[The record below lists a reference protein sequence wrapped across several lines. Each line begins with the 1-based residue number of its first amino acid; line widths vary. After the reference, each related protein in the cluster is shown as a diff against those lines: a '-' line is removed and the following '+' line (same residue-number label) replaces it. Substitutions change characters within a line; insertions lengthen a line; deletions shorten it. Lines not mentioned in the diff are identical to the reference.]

1 MDELNL
7 YNIAYKHLFHCI
19 HFGLYP
25 TGSSLP
31 TVPALCKTFN
41 VSSSTIHNA
50 LRLLQEDHYV
60 SLSQG
65 RSAIVTY
72 DVNEEEC
79 RTKYRAYSH
88 ATKDALLDLCD
99 TMLLVWPDAMLQGLK
114 LCGND
119 DLKNLTGI
127 FERMSPYNE
136 YPFFEFF
143 FYILKTLG
151 NPLFLNLYLSTSFF
165 GHSSIMHLGDNAYIY
180 GYMTYLKR
188 ETAQILVLCRASD
201 YGQLKDLLVRLYQ
214 KHIEGVRLY
223 HNSLPPTDNPVEPI
237 PYEWNYFSER
247 PLVNFNLAMK
257 ILRQIYS
264 FYGNQEFLPSFT
276 SLAKQYS
283 VPLITVRRAVKIL
296 SDIGV
301 VETIPGKGT
310 RVLVGL
316 DNPAPISKFSTP
328 NLKKALLQY
337 LQSVQIIL
345 IICKDVARS
354 VFPMLA
360 DSSIQATISWLK
372 NIHISKDYY
381 MTFGICFGLLNEK
394 AQSPALRQV
403 LGGLM
408 YFQYLGYP
416 LNDLKPYDFRF
427 DSRSTAV
434 LLKSLEEK
442 DAELFAAELQ
452 HLALDVFKAGRE
464 KLIAGGI
471 HEAEAIVLPS
481 LD

>member
-7 YNIAYKHLFHCI
+7 YNMAYKHLFNCI

-31 TVPALCKTFN
+31 TVSELCKTFN
-41 VSSSTIHNA
+41 VSSCTIHNA
-50 LRLLQEDHYV
+50 LKLLQEDHYV

-72 DVNEEEC
+72 NAKEEVC
-79 RTKYRAYSH
+79 RTEYMAYSY

-99 TMLLVWPDAMLQGLK
+99 TMLVIWPEVMLQGLK
-114 LCGND
+114 LCGDD
-119 DLKNLTGI
+119 DLKTLTEI
-127 FERMSPYNE
+127 YNRMSPYNE

-143 FYILKTLG
+143 FHVLKCLG

-165 GHSSIMHLGDNAYIY
+165 GHSTIMRLKDKAYIY
-180 GYMTYLKR
+180 GYMTYLKK
-188 ETAQILVLCRASD
+188 ETEQILSLCRSSD
-201 YGQLKDLLVRLYQ
+201 YGRLKALLVCLYQ
-214 KHIEGVRLY
+214 KHIEGEHHY
-223 HNSLPPTDNPVEPI
+223 YESLPPCEYPVEPI

-257 ILRQIYS
+257 LLRQIYS
-264 FYGNQEFLPSFT
+264 SFGNQEYLPSFS

-296 SDIGV
+296 SDIGI
-301 VETIPGKGT
+301 VETTPGKGT

-316 DNPAPISKFSTP
+316 DNPAPISSFTTP

-337 LQSVQIIL
+337 LQSMQIIL

-354 VFPMLA
+354 VFPMLT
-360 DSSIQATISWLK
+360 DSSIQSTVSWLQ
-372 NIHISKDYY
+372 NIIISRDYY
-381 MTFGICFGLLNEK
+381 MTFGVCFVLLSEN
-394 AQSPALRQV
+394 AQSPALKQI

-408 YFQYLGYP
+408 HFQYLGYP
-416 LNDLKPYDFRF
+416 LNDMKPYDFRF

-434 LLKSLEEK
+434 LLKSLEER
-442 DAELFAAELQ
+442 DVELFATELQ
-452 HLALDVFKAGRE
+452 SLALDIFKAGKE

-471 HEAEAIVLPS
+471 HEAEVIALPPI
-481 LD
+481 

>member
-7 YNIAYKHLFHCI
+7 YNIAYKHLFNCI

-31 TVPALCKTFN
+31 TVPELCKTFN
-41 VSSSTIHNA
+41 VSSATIRNA
-50 LRLLQEDHYV
+50 LKLLQEDNYV

-72 DVNEEEC
+72 NIKEEEC
-79 RTKYRAYSH
+79 RTEYRSYSY

-99 TMLLVWPDAMLQGLK
+99 TMLLIWPEVMLQGLK
-114 LCGND
+114 LCDDD
-119 DLKNLTGI
+119 DLKKLTEI
-127 FERMSPYNE
+127 FKRMSPYNE

-143 FYILKTLG
+143 FQILKVLG

-165 GHSSIMHLGDNAYIY
+165 GHSTIMHLGDKAYIY

-188 ETAQILVLCRASD
+188 ETAQILSLCKASD
-201 YGQLKDLLVRLYQ
+201 HGQLKDLLIRLYQ
-214 KHIEGVRLY
+214 KHIEGVQKY
-223 HNSLPPTDNPVEPI
+223 HDSLPEPDDPIEPI
-237 PYEWNYFSER
+237 PYEWNHFSER
-247 PLVNFNLAMK
+247 PLVSFNLAMK
-257 ILRQIYS
+257 LLRKIYTS
-264 FYGNQEFLPSFT
+264 FGNQEFLPSFT

-283 VPLITVRRAVKIL
+283 MPLITVRRAVKIL

-310 RVLVGL
+310 RVLMGL

-328 NLKKALLQY
+328 NLKKALLLY

-345 IICKDVARS
+345 IICKDVART
-354 VFPMLA
+354 VFPTLT
-360 DSSIQATISWLK
+360 DRSIQGNISWLQ
-372 NIHISKDYY
+372 NIQISKDYY
-381 MTFGICFGLLNEK
+381 MTFGVCFGLLNEK
-394 AQSPALRQV
+394 AQSPALRQI
-403 LGGLM
+403 LDGLM

-416 LNDLKPYDFRF
+416 LNDMKPYAFRF
-427 DSRSTAV
+427 DSRSTTI
-434 LLKSLEEK
+434 LMKSLEEK
-442 DAELFAAELQ
+442 DAELFASELQ
-452 HLALDVFKAGRE
+452 RLTLDIFNTGKE

-471 HEAEAIVLPS
+471 HEAESIVLPP

>member
-7 YNIAYKHLFHCI
+7 YNMAYRHLFNCI

-31 TVPALCKTFN
+31 TVPELCRTFN
-41 VSSSTIHNA
+41 VSSATIHNA

-72 DVNEEEC
+72 DVKEEAC
-79 RTKYRAYSH
+79 RAEYRAYSY
-88 ATKDALLDLCD
+88 ATKAALLDLCD
-99 TMLLVWPDAMLQGLK
+99 AMLLIWPDVMLQGLK
-114 LCGND
+114 LCD
-119 DLKNLTGI
+119 DDDFKKLTEI

-143 FYILKTLG
+143 FHILKALG

-165 GHSSIMHLGDNAYIY
+165 GHTTIMHLGDKAFIY

-188 ETAQILVLCRASD
+188 ETAQILFLCKTSD

-214 KHIEGVRLY
+214 KQIEWVRLY
-223 HNSLPPTDNPVEPI
+223 HDSLLPPEHPVEPI

-257 ILRQIYS
+257 LLRQIYS
-264 FYGNQEFLPSFT
+264 SFGNQEFLPSFA

-283 VPLITVRRAVKIL
+283 APLITVRRAVKIL
-296 SDIGV
+296 SDIGI

-316 DNPAPISKFSTP
+316 DNPAPISKFTTP

-337 LQSVQIIL
+337 LQSVQVIL
-345 IICKDVARS
+345 VICKDVARS
-354 VFPMLA
+354 VFPTLT
-360 DSSIQATISWLK
+360 DSSIQGAISWLR
-372 NIHISKDYY
+372 NILTSKDYY
-381 MTFGICFGLLNEK
+381 MTFGICFSLLNEN
-394 AQSPALRQV
+394 AQSPALRQI

-408 YFQYLGYP
+408 HFQYLGYP

-427 DSRSTAV
+427 DSQSTLI

-442 DAELFAAELQ
+442 DAELFATELQ
-452 HLALDVFKAGRE
+452 RLGLEIFKAGKE

-471 HEAEAIVLPS
+471 LVADAILLPL

>member
-1 MDELNL
+1 M
-7 YNIAYKHLFHCI
+7 AYKHLFDCI

-31 TVPALCKTFN
+31 TVPELCKTFN
-41 VSSSTIHNA
+41 VSSATIHNA
-50 LRLLQEDHYV
+50 LKLLQEDNYV

-72 DVNEEEC
+72 EAKEEEC
-79 RTKYRAYSH
+79 KTKYMTYSY

-99 TMLLVWPDAMLQGLK
+99 TMLLIWPEVMLQGLK
-114 LCGND
+114 LCDEG
-119 DLKNLTGI
+119 DLKKLTDI
-127 FERMSPYNE
+127 YERMTPYNE
-136 YPFFEFF
+136 YPFLEFF
-143 FYILKTLG
+143 FHILKALG
-151 NPLFLNLYLSTSFF
+151 NPLFLNLYMSTSFF
-165 GHSSIMHLGDNAYIY
+165 GHSTIMHLGDKAYIY

-188 ETAQILVLCRASD
+188 ETAQILSLYKACD
-201 YGQLKDLLVRLYQ
+201 YGQLKNLLVSLYQ

-223 HNSLPPTDNPVEPI
+223 YDSLLPPEHPAEPI
-237 PYEWNYFSER
+237 PYKWNYFSER
-247 PLVNFNLAMK
+247 PLVSFNLAMK
-257 ILRQIYS
+257 LLRQIYS
-264 FYGNQEFLPSFT
+264 SFGNQEFLPSFT

-283 VPLITVRRAVKIL
+283 IPLITVRRAVKIL

-310 RVLVGL
+310 RVLVGV
-316 DNPAPISKFSTP
+316 DNPAPISKFTTP

-345 IICKDVARS
+345 IICKNVARS
-354 VFPMLA
+354 VLPTLE
-360 DSSIQATISWLK
+360 DSSIQGTISWLQ
-372 NIHISKDYY
+372 NIQSSKDYY
-381 MTFGICFGLLNEK
+381 MTFGVCFGLLNEK
-394 AQSPALRQV
+394 AQSPALKQI
-403 LGGLM
+403 LNGLM

-416 LNDLKPYDFRF
+416 LNDTKPNEFRF
-427 DSRSTAV
+427 DSHSTTV

-452 HLALDVFKAGRE
+452 RLTLDIFKTGKE

-471 HEAEAIVLPS
+471 HEAEAIALPP
-481 LD
+481 LN

>member
-1 MDELNL
+1 MDELKL
-7 YNIAYKHLFHCI
+7 YNIAYKHLFNCI

-31 TVPALCKTFN
+31 TVPELCQTFN
-41 VSSSTIHNA
+41 VSSTTIHNA
-50 LRLLQEDHYV
+50 LRLLQEDNYV

-72 DVNEEEC
+72 DIKEEEC
-79 RTKYRAYSH
+79 RTEYMAYSY
-88 ATKDALLDLCD
+88 AAKDALLDLCN
-99 TMLLVWPDAMLQGLK
+99 TMLLIWPEVMLQGLK
-114 LCGND
+114 LCGED
-119 DLKNLTGI
+119 DFKKLTAI
-127 FERMSPYNE
+127 FKRMSPYSE

-143 FYILKTLG
+143 FQILKVLG
-151 NPLFLNLYLSTSFF
+151 NPLFLNLYLSTSLF
-165 GHSSIMHLGDNAYIY
+165 GHSSIMHLGDKAYIY

-188 ETAQILVLCRASD
+188 ETEQILSLCKASD

-214 KHIEGVRLY
+214 KQIEAMRLY
-223 HNSLPPTDNPVEPI
+223 HESLPLPEDPVEPI

-247 PLVNFNLAMK
+247 PLISFNLAMK
-257 ILRQIYS
+257 LLRKIYS
-264 FYGNQEFLPSFT
+264 SFGNQEFLPSFT
-276 SLAKQYS
+276 SLAKEYS
-283 VPLITVRRAVKIL
+283 MPLITVRRAVKIL

-337 LQSVQIIL
+337 LQSTQIIL
-345 IICKDVARS
+345 IICKDIARA
-354 VFPMLA
+354 VFPTLLER
-360 DSSIQATISWLK
+360 SIQGTISWLQ
-372 NIHISKDYY
+372 NIQISKDYY
-381 MTFGICFGLLNEK
+381 MTFGICFNLLKEN
-394 AQSPALRQV
+394 AQSPALRQI
-403 LGGLM
+403 LDGLM

-416 LNDLKPYDFRF
+416 LNDVKPYAFRF
-427 DSRSTAV
+427 DSRSTTV

-442 DAELFAAELQ
+442 DGELFAAELQ
-452 HLALDVFKAGRE
+452 RLTLDIFKAGKE

-471 HEAEAIVLPS
+471 QEADAIVLPP
-481 LD
+481 LH